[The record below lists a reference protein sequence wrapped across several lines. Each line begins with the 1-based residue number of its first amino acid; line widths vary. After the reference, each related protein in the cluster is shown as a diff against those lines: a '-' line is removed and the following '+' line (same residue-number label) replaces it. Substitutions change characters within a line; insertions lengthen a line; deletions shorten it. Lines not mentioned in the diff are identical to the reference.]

1 VFGAAI
7 IAGVVDADAG
17 GFDHM
22 DGFSWGMMGIG
33 WLVMLSIVGL
43 IVWLIIQSTSRSSSK
58 RPEDAMA
65 SAQRILAE
73 RFARGDIDEDEYRQR
88 AAELR
93 R

>member
-1 VFGAAI
+1 MFGVLT
-7 IAGVVDADAG
+7 IAGAVDADAA

-43 IVWLIIQSTSRSSSK
+43 IVWVIIQSTSGSS
-58 RPEDAMA
+58 RRREDATA

-73 RFARGDIDEDEYRQR
+73 RFARGDIDEDDYRQR